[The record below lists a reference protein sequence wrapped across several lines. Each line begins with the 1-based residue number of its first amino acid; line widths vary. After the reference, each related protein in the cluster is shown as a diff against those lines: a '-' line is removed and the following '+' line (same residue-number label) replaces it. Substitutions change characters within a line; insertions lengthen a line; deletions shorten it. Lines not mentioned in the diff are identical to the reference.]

1 MKKLYDAPQP
11 GTLIYVTHSGK
22 IEDAIGPFLVINIIH
37 PNTQV
42 PKDDYLY
49 QILTQVIYL
58 CHAGNVKKCS
68 LSKVFI
74 GERGDEIPVEKNNQ
88 KNIK

>member
-1 MKKLYDAPQP
+1 MKKIWVEPKI
-11 GTLIYVTHSGK
+11 GTLIYVASSGR
-22 IEDAIGPFLVINIIH
+22 IEDATGPFLVIKILY

-58 CHAGNVKKCS
+58 CHEGNINNCS

-74 GERGDEIPVEKNNQ
+74 GENDNEIQVEKNN
-88 KNIK
+88 KKGLK

>member
-1 MKKLYDAPQP
+1 MKKLWVEPKI
-11 GTLIYVTHSGK
+11 GTLIYVASSGR
-22 IEDAIGPFLVINIIH
+22 IEDATGPFLVIKILY
-37 PNTQV
+37 PNTPV

-58 CHAGNVKKCS
+58 CHAGNVRKCS

-74 GERGDEIPVEKNNQ
+74 GEKGDEIPIKKNNQ
-88 KNIK
+88 KNIN